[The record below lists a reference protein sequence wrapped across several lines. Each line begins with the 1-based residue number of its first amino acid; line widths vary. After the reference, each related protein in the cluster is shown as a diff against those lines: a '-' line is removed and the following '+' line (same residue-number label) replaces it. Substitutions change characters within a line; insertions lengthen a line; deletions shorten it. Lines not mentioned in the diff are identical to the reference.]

1 MSDQQQVIRGI
12 NWRELFPFTHLFR
25 TFRISVQL
33 SKIGLALAA
42 LIILYCGGLLFD
54 AVWLSRYRALPGEVK
69 KYNEA
74 ASDRAFVEARQSERK
89 NFATVYA
96 GELLELKKV
105 KPGEQMVEV
114 TDLDKAIEAAEAGR
128 YASDLNYWYKSR
140 LATDLKKIDEVHQ
153 EALKKAEEE
162 YQAALKKL
170 GETRRTADEE
180 RRAHDKAVEEIDK
193 TRAAEILRAYDTA
206 RTRMQIV
213 VDNRGQGLF
222 TAFFH
227 YQTSQLGGISNA
239 VIANNWAGGMN
250 PRAQDP
256 GVILCLVR
264 YFTVAPAW
272 AIRHHTIY
280 FLLYG
285 AFFLA
290 VWSLFGGAVARI
302 AAVHVA
308 DEGRKLSFRQGL
320 EFAIH
325 KFLSFFSAPLIPIFI
340 VTAIGLVIAIVCG
353 ILMVIP
359 WVGEIVVSIGLIL
372 ALICGFVIALI
383 ILGAAGGFN
392 LMYPTIAVEGSDSFD
407 AISRSFSYVF
417 ARPWRM
423 LFYSLVSVAYGSVCY
438 LFVRVV
444 IWLVLLATHF
454 SVGLFVGRHAGNLE
468 NLWDV
473 IWPQPVLG
481 SFTTSLNT
489 LPLDWA
495 GCTAAFFVQVWMHL
509 IVFVLG
515 AFAISFYFCSNTIIY
530 YLLRKDVDATEMDDV
545 FIEETEEDFIDRSTS
560 AEATSVADSASA
572 PAPAPAP
579 GPAPAPAPASAP
591 AETPAPVQTHEQ
603 DSQPNPPV

>member
-33 SKIGLALAA
+33 SKIGLAMAA
-42 LIILYCGGLLFD
+42 LTLLYCGGLLFD
-54 AVWLSRYRALPGEVK
+54 SVWLSRYRALPNEIEA
-69 KYNEA
+69 YNIA
-74 ASDRAFVEARQSERK
+74 PSGQAFAEARQSERK
-89 NFATVYA
+89 KIATAYA
-96 GELLELKKV
+96 RELLELKKV

-114 TDLDKAIEAAEAGR
+114 ADLDKAIEAAQAGR
-128 YASDLNYWYKSR
+128 YASDLRYWYKSR
-140 LATDLKKIDEVHQ
+140 LAADVKQANDTHTDALKKANDAYG
-153 EALKKAEEE
+153 EALKKLNEN
-162 YQAALKKL
+162 K
-170 GETRRTADEE
+170 RTQDEE
-180 RRAHDKAVEEIDK
+180 IRARDKAVEEIEKARTDGI
-193 TRAAEILRAYDTA
+193 RRAYGMAKD
-206 RTRMQIV
+206 RMDIV
-213 VDNRGQGLF
+213 LANRGEGLF

-227 YQTSQLGGISNA
+227 YQTSQLGGITNA
-239 VIANNWAGGMN
+239 VIANNWAGGIAPTARN
-250 PRAQDP
+250 EQP
-256 GVILCLVR
+256 GVLICLVR
-264 YFTVAPAW
+264 YFTIAPAW
-272 AIRHHTIY
+272 AIGHHIFY

-285 AFFLA
+285 TFFLA
-290 VWSLFGGAVARI
+290 VWSLFGGAIARI

-340 VTAIGLVIAIVCG
+340 VTAIGLVIAVISG
-353 ILMVIP
+353 ILMLVP
-359 WVGEIVVSIGLIL
+359 WLGEIVVGAGLIL
-372 ALICGFVIALI
+372 ALVGGFVIALI

-423 LFYSLVSVAYGSVCY
+423 LFYSLISVAYGSVCY
-438 LFVRVV
+438 LFVRIV

-454 SVGLFVGRHAGNLE
+454 SVGLFVGRHAGNLD

-481 SFTTSLNT
+481 SFTTTMNT

-495 GCTAAFFVQVWMHL
+495 GCTASFFVQVWMYL

-560 AEATSVADSASA
+560 TGAASVVAA
-572 PAPAPAP
+572 
-579 GPAPAPAPASAP
+579 APAPASAP
-591 AETPAPVQTHEQ
+591 APAGTPAPADTAAAPTPEQ
-603 DSQPNPPV
+603 DSQPNPPA